1 MEIKVSGDINI
12 SHDGGTDE
20 NVHAKFHQA
29 LKEQFSEVVSMVVDY
44 NETGTDSHWT
54 ISSEHVPEHIYV
66 ILREFMDYISTNGY
80 VVNGSVLICW
90 DNEMEYEK
98 IIFNDNIIT
107 HDKATTIIRFSDGQ
121 ELIKGVDF

>member
-1 MEIKVSGDINI
+1 MGIKASGSINI
-12 SHDGGTDE
+12 SHEGGTDE
-20 NVHAKFHQA
+20 AVHTKFHQA
-29 LKEQFSEVVSMVVDY
+29 LKDQFAEVVNMVVDY
-44 NETGTDSHWT
+44 NETGTESHWT
-54 ISSEHVPEHIYV
+54 ISSEQVPDHIHV
-66 ILREFMDYISTNGY
+66 ILKEFMNYTSANGY